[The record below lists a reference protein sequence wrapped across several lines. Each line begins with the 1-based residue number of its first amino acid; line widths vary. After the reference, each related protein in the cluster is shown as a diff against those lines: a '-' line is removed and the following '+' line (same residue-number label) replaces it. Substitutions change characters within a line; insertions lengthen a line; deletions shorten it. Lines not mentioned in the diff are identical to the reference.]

1 MTRVRKDYLK
11 HGIKLITEEMPDA
24 ESASI
29 GIWVKKGSRDE
40 TPLLGG
46 VSHFIEHLLFKG
58 TVKRTALDIARE
70 IEGVGGVLNAFTG
83 REYTCFYA
91 KVLNKDIRVAVELL
105 SDILMNSLFDK
116 NELEKERL
124 VVLQEIKMV
133 EDTPDDLIHDLF
145 ADAMWAGQA
154 VGRPV
159 LGTKKTV
166 ESFSRQTVVDYFKKN
181 YRVDSIFIT
190 VAGGIKHKNVVKL
203 LNRAFG
209 SLKNRGCG
217 LGKGAKP
224 VPPVLSGAEGSGA
237 EGTGKTQR
245 PTAPIACPGGKVVR
259 RKLEQVHFC
268 IGVPTVPQPH
278 PDRHKLY
285 LLNTILGGGMS
296 SRLFQEVREKRGLAY
311 SVYSYLNLMMDAGAL
326 VIYAG
331 TSKEDFKK
339 AVRLI
344 LGECRKITESVSTKE
359 LKNAKEQLK
368 GGMLLALDTSDS
380 RMMKAARDEIY
391 FGRTQSVKEIVAS
404 IDAVKARDVTD
415 AAGNIFSPRNMTMV
429 AVGKVAEEDLPASL
443 KV

>member
-1 MTRVRKDYLK
+1 MIRVRKDYLE

-29 GIWVKKGSRDE
+29 GVWVKKGSRDE
-40 TPLLGG
+40 TPSLGG

-58 TVKRTALDIARE
+58 TAKRTALDIARE

-91 KVLNKDIRVAVELL
+91 KVLNKDISVAVELL

-154 VGRPV
+154 AGRPV
-159 LGTKKTV
+159 LGGKKTV

-203 LNRAFG
+203 LNKAFG
-209 SLKNRGCG
+209 SLKNRERG
-217 LGKGAKP
+217 LGKGVNLALSEACPERSLRAGEAGKITRP
-224 VPPVLSGAEGSGA
+224 APPV
-237 EGTGKTQR
+237 
-245 PTAPIACPGGKVVR
+245 ACPGGKVVR

-268 IGVPTVPQPH
+268 IGVPAVPQPH
-278 PDRHKLY
+278 PDRHKVY

-326 VIYAG
+326 VVYAG

-344 LGECRKITESVSTKE
+344 MAECRKITESVSNKE

-391 FGRTQSVKEIVAS
+391 FGRVQSVREIVAA
-404 IDAVKARDVTD
+404 IDRVKARDVTD
-415 AAGNIFSPRNMTMV
+415 AAGNILSPRNMTMV

>member
-1 MTRVRKDYLK
+1 
-11 HGIKLITEEMPDA
+11 
-24 ESASI
+24 
-29 GIWVKKGSRDE
+29 
-40 TPLLGG
+40 
-46 VSHFIEHLLFKG
+46 
-58 TVKRTALDIARE
+58 
-70 IEGVGGVLNAFTG
+70 
-83 REYTCFYA
+83 
-91 KVLNKDIRVAVELL
+91 
-105 SDILMNSLFDK
+105 
-116 NELEKERL
+116 
-124 VVLQEIKMV
+124 
-133 EDTPDDLIHDLF
+133 
-145 ADAMWAGQA
+145 
-154 VGRPV
+154 
-159 LGTKKTV
+159 
-166 ESFSRQTVVDYFKKN
+166 
-181 YRVDSIFIT
+181 
-190 VAGGIKHKNVVKL
+190 
-203 LNRAFG
+203 
-209 SLKNRGCG
+209 
-217 LGKGAKP
+217 
-224 VPPVLSGAEGSGA
+224 
-237 EGTGKTQR
+237 
-245 PTAPIACPGGKVVR
+245 ACPGGKVVR